1 MIDDPNE
8 NEESEG
14 LRERK
19 RRETLQRI
27 AETGLKL
34 FVANGYEE
42 TTLDAIAEAAG
53 ISRRTIFYYFKSKEE
68 ILLAYQSGSVEI
80 IRNAVLQESTD
91 HAPLDAVMNALLKLA
106 SQYKSDDLIVIDRL
120 LRSTEQLRA
129 SKQAKYVQQEQAVFE
144 ALCQLWPQ
152 AKRRNALRLVAMV
165 SMGALRLAI
174 DSWAQSGGK
183 QSAEKHLREAFA
195 ELRTEIS
202 RDGT

>member
-1 MIDDPNE
+1 MKNDPAE
-8 NEESEG
+8 TEEEQEG

-19 RRETLQRI
+19 RKETLQRI

-34 FVANGYEE
+34 FMANGYEA

-68 ILLAYQSGSVEI
+68 ILLAYQSGVGEM

-91 HAPLDAVMNALLKLA
+91 QAPLDAVLNALLKLN
-106 SQYKSDDLIVIDRL
+106 SRFDSGQMIVIDRL

-129 SKQAKYVQQEQAVFE
+129 SKQAKYMQQEQTLFE

-152 AKRRNALRLVAMV
+152 AKRRNALRIVAMV
-165 SMGALRLAI
+165 SIGALRLAI
-174 DSWAQSGGK
+174 EAWVESGGK
-183 QSAEKHLREAFA
+183 QSPEKHLRDAFA
-195 ELRTEIS
+195 DLKAEI
-202 RDGT
+202 

>member
-1 MIDDPNE
+1 MVDDPTE

-14 LRERK
+14 LREKK
-19 RRETLQRI
+19 RRDTLQRI

-68 ILLAYQSGSVEI
+68 ILLAYQSGSIEI

-91 HAPLDAVMNALLKLA
+91 QAPLDAVMNALLKLA
-106 SQYKSDDLIVIDRL
+106 SHYKSDDLIVIDRL

-152 AKRRNALRLVAMV
+152 AKRRNALRIVAMI

-174 DSWAQSGGK
+174 DAWVQSGGK
-183 QSAEKHLREAFA
+183 QSAEKQLRDVFA
-195 ELRTEIS
+195 ELKKEL
-202 RDGT
+202 

>member
-1 MIDDPNE
+1 MIDDPTE
-8 NEESEG
+8 NESKG

-27 AETGLKL
+27 AETGLNL
-34 FVANGYEE
+34 FVTNGYEE
-42 TTLDAIAEAAG
+42 TTLAAIAEAAG

-68 ILLAYQSGSVEI
+68 ILLAYQSGSIEI
-80 IRNAVLQESTD
+80 IRNAVLQESTEQ
-91 HAPLDAVMNALLKLA
+91 APLEAVMNALLKLA
-106 SQYKSDDLIVIDRL
+106 SHYKSDDLIVIDRL

-152 AKRRNALRLVAMV
+152 VKRRNALRIVAMV

-174 DSWAQSGGK
+174 DSWVQSGGK

-195 ELRTEIS
+195 ELKKEI
-202 RDGT
+202 